1 VNNTKYNSKSETVE
15 RIMREKKNI
24 IEKIASGKGFY
35 ITAAVSFILIVTAIA
50 FVYNSSVNMLR
61 DLDIPTTFE
70 QVEKNQTNVS
80 DPRLSDDITESD
92 DEYTA
97 EENNLTSQSR
107 QSTTKEVTTEAV
119 TEESTVAAEVFKNDS
134 FIYPLSG
141 DIDRAFSMSPV
152 YDETMEDWRIHK
164 GIDFIADAGSEV
176 LSIGN
181 GKVVKVVSD
190 TSYGYC
196 IHIDY
201 GEFIAVY
208 CGLEQGTTVIID
220 DVVSKGDVVGKVASV
235 PCESKQ
241 ESHLH
246 FEIVRG
252 EANVDPKEV
261 LG

>member
-1 VNNTKYNSKSETVE
+1 
-15 RIMREKKNI
+15 MREKKNI

-35 ITAAVSFILIVTAIA
+35 ITAALSFVLIVAAIA
-50 FVYNSSVNMLR
+50 FVYNSSMDMLR
-61 DLDIPTTFE
+61 DLDIPTTVE

-80 DPRLSDDITESD
+80 DPRADSEDATDI
-92 DEYTA
+92 DEEDSA
-97 EENNLTSQSR
+97 EENTSDIETQQSA
-107 QSTTKEVTTEAV
+107 TKQVTTQAI
-119 TEESTVAAEVFKNDS
+119 TEELTAAQVFSNDT

-164 GIDFIADAGSEV
+164 GIDFIAKVGDEAV
-176 LSIGN
+176 SIGN
-181 GKVVKVVSD
+181 GKVVKVIAD
-190 TSYGYC
+190 TAYGYS
-196 IHIDY
+196 IEIDY
-201 GEFIAVY
+201 GDFIARY

-220 DVVSKGDVVGKVASV
+220 DVVSKGDVVGKIACV

-252 EANVDPKEV
+252 GAWVDPVGV
-261 LG
+261 LSK

>member
-1 VNNTKYNSKSETVE
+1 
-15 RIMREKKNI
+15 MREKKSI

-35 ITAAVSFILIVTAIA
+35 ITAALSFILIVTAIA

-80 DPRLSDDITESD
+80 DPRLSGDIAESD

-97 EENNLTSQSR
+97 EENSTTAESR
-107 QSTTKEVTTEAV
+107 QSTTREVTTETT
-119 TEESTVAAEVFKNDS
+119 TEESTAAEEVFSNDS

-141 DIDRAFSMSPV
+141 DIDRTFSMSPV

-164 GIDFIADAGSEV
+164 GVDFIADVGSEV
-176 LSIGN
+176 VSIGN

-190 TSYGYC
+190 TAYGYC

-201 GEFIAVY
+201 GDFVARY

-220 DVVSKGDVVGKVASV
+220 DVVSKGDVVGKIATV

-252 EANVDPKEV
+252 EAWADPMGVISK
-261 LG
+261 